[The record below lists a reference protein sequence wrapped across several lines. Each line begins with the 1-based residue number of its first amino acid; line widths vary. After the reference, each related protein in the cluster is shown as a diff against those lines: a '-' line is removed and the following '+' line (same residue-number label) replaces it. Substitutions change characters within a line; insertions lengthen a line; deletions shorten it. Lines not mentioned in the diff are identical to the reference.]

1 MDDDKLI
8 KMVEERGVI
17 YNRHHPDYKY
27 KKKKQRAF
35 EEIAEALEIPG
46 KKCLILI
53 GSRCVGSLSQ
63 RSRRL

>member
-46 KKCLILI
+46 KKCLY
-53 GSRCVGSLSQ
+53 
-63 RSRRL
+63 